1 MLGTIVNTVT
11 VVIGA
16 LLGCLLKER
25 FSENI
30 KNTVMHGLTLT
41 VMLIGISMAISTSNF
56 LIVTLSMVIGGIIG
70 ELLKIE
76 DRLNAFGNQLEA
88 RFAKEDGNFT
98 KAFVSASL
106 VYCVGAMAILGAI
119 QSGLSGDHSTL
130 FVKSILDG
138 VSAIVFSS
146 TLGIGVAFAAIPVFL
161 YQGAIALG
169 AASVKAF
176 ITDTIITE
184 MTATGGLLIFAIGIN
199 LLGLNVK
206 IKVGNL
212 LPAVL
217 VAVILA
223 RLFAVLPI

>member
-1 MLGTIVNTVT
+1 
-11 VVIGA
+11 
-16 LLGCLLKER
+16 
-25 FSENI
+25 
-30 KNTVMHGLTLT
+30 
-41 VMLIGISMAISTSNF
+41 
-56 LIVTLSMVIGGIIG
+56 MVIGGIIG